1 MALETNDLWR
11 FEKLNLLFIN
21 PETTKRSLAR
31 QRCFLRRRVGGLLP
45 VKLLVPLSLKYG
57 LKITYH
63 SVFTFCDIKLHFFF
77 SRHWGEV
84 RCGSKLAKSWIRIRS
99 ILFCCTGCIART
111 RNAAGFALPKPS
123 SPPKQLPQSK
133 VRENIPRIVI
143 WLFCTVMRIL
153 MNYETDPGSGNFPYW
168 YESKGKVLISIFPL
182 KIQVFK

>member
-1 MALETNDLWR
+1 M
-11 FEKLNLLFIN
+11 
-21 PETTKRSLAR
+21 
-31 QRCFLRRRVGGLLP
+31 GGGAATGEIACTVISKIWVKDYRYLP
-45 VKLLVPLSLKYG
+45 FS
-57 LKITYH
+57 
-63 SVFTFCDIKLHFFF
+63 FCDIKLQFF

-168 YESKGKVLISIFPL
+168 YESKGKVLISIFPQ